1 MLVICFAMEKYYYR
15 RLDVYQNAKQLAI
28 DIHELLKCFPQD
40 ERFALTDQLR
50 RASTSIMFNIAEGFG
65 RDSHKDFVNF
75 LLISRG
81 SLFEVGTQ
89 LDIATRLGY
98 FSNTDEIDHL
108 MESIARMLGSLIRTL
123 RTSAPSTNY
132 TRSHLAPS
140 TKHQA
145 PTSSPHQAPSTK
157 H

>member
-1 MLVICFAMEKYYYR
+1 MGVKNYKELEVWQKAMELVVYVYR
-15 RLDVYQNAKQLAI
+15 LSRQ
-28 DIHELLKCFPQD
+28 FPKD
-40 ERFALTDQLR
+40 EQFALTNQLR
-50 RASTSIMFNIAEGFG
+50 RAALSIPSNIAEGFG

-75 LLISRG
+75 LHVSRG

-89 LDIATRLGY
+89 LDIASRLGY
-98 FSNTDEIDHL
+98 VSIDENLQGL
-108 MESIARMLGSLIRTL
+108 MESVSRMLGALIRKL
-123 RTSAPSTNY
+123 RTPTPDSAPC
-132 TRSHLAPS
+132 